1 MGSPTG
7 RTALEESDD
16 RHCWLL
22 RARRERPR
30 GGSTAEECDEL
41 AAFHLI
47 TKALPMPVSTA
58 RPPWLRDTARSHKR
72 PIFLE
77 ALNST

>member
-1 MGSPTG
+1 VCLC
-7 RTALEESDD
+7 R
-16 RHCWLL
+16 LL

-30 GGSTAEECDEL
+30 GAAEQRDKL

-47 TKALPMPVSTA
+47 IKALPMPVSVRLVERRRA
-58 RPPWLRDTARSHKR
+58 EANKR
-72 PIFLE
+72 PIFHE